1 VTALL
6 PRVARVALPVPIET
20 AFDYAI
26 PADLAPDLVPGC
38 RVRVRFGARRLVGV
52 VIEVD
57 PVESAKPPARLRPL
71 EARLDAAPVVPA
83 DILSLAKFAADHY
96 LAGIGEILA
105 GAGPPAGRLRPAP
118 VPAAV
123 GRRSGAGLRLST
135 AQQAAVAAIGAQLQ
149 AGTYR
154 PFLLHG
160 VTGSGKTEV
169 YLRAA
174 EETLARGRGVLYLV
188 PEIGLT
194 ALLAGRAQTRLGET
208 VAVLHSGLSRGVRRR
223 NWERLAGGEAQ
234 VALGARSAVF
244 APVRDLGLVIVDEEH
259 DGSYKQEE
267 RPRYHARD
275 LALVRAQRAGAVI
288 VLGSATPAIES
299 YERAREGRYELLEL
313 PVRVGERT
321 LATAEIVDMRAEF
334 DRDEGASPL
343 SARLRERLGE
353 TLARREQAILLLN
366 RRGYSAF
373 LLCRTCGEIPGCPRC
388 SVALSMHRAA
398 AKLRCHT
405 CGYWRGIP
413 TACPRCGGDRL
424 DAGGEGT
431 EKLEAAV
438 ASLYPGVRVGRLD
451 RDTTRRAGAATAV
464 LEAFE
469 RGDVDV
475 LVGTQMVA
483 KGHDFPRVTLVGVLQ
498 AEAALALP
506 DFRASER
513 TFALLTQVA
522 GRAGRGGAESAAV
535 IQTFAPDHYAIR
547 HAAAQDYAAFFAEE
561 IRYRR
566 LLQYPPFTYLAAL
579 VVARPSEAAA
589 QRHAEAL
596 AVEITK
602 AGGGFLRVLG
612 PAPAPLARRRGEH
625 RVQILVKARARGRL
639 RDAIHGALIA
649 LDARGLPRR
658 HVAVD
663 VDPAS
668 LR

>member
-1 VTALL
+1 
-6 PRVARVALPVPIET
+6 VARVALPLPIES
-20 AFDYAI
+20 AFDYAV
-26 PADLAPDLVPGC
+26 PPDLAVDLAPGC

-57 PVESAKPPARLRPL
+57 PADAARPAARLRPL
-71 EARLDAAPVVPA
+71 ESRLDATPVLPTE
-83 DILSLAKFAADHY
+83 ILSLARFAADHY
-96 LAGIGEILA
+96 LAGIGEVLA
-105 GAGPPAGRLRPAP
+105 GASPPPGRVRAASAPAGVGPA
-118 VPAAV
+118 
-123 GRRSGAGLRLST
+123 GARLRLST
-135 AQQAAVAAIGAQLQ
+135 PQQAAVDAIGAQLR
-149 AGTYR
+149 AEAYR

-194 ALLAGRAQTRLGET
+194 SLLAGRARERLGET
-208 VAVLHSGLSRGVRRR
+208 VVLLHSALPRAVRRR
-223 NWERLAGGEAQ
+223 SWERLAGGDAR

-244 APVRDLGLVIVDEEH
+244 APLPDLGLVIVDEEH
-259 DGSYKQEE
+259 DGSYKQDE

-275 LALVRAQRAGAVI
+275 LALVRAQRAGAVV

-299 YERAREGRYELLEL
+299 YARAREGRYHLLDL
-313 PVRVGERT
+313 PGRVGDRP

-334 DRDEGASPL
+334 GRDGGASPL
-343 SARLRERLGE
+343 SARLRERLAE
-353 TLARREQAILLLN
+353 TLGRREQAILLLN

-388 SVALSMHRAA
+388 SVALSVHRAGG
-398 AKLRCHT
+398 KIRCHT

-413 TACPRCGGDRL
+413 TACARCGGDRL

-431 EKLEAAV
+431 ERLEAAV
-438 ASLYPGVRVGRLD
+438 AATFPGARVGRLD
-451 RDTTRRAGAATAV
+451 RDSARRAGAATS
-464 LEAFE
+464 LLQAFE
-469 RGDVDV
+469 RGELDV

-483 KGHDFPRVTLVGVLQ
+483 KGHDFPHVTLVGVLQ

-522 GRAGRGGAESAAV
+522 GRAGRGAADSSAV
-535 IQTFAPDHYAIR
+535 IQTFTPDHYAIR
-547 HAAAQDYAAFFAEE
+547 HAAAQDYAAFYAEE

-566 LLQYPPFTYLAAL
+566 LLQYPPFTYLAVL
-579 VVARPSEAAA
+579 IVGRPSEAAA

-596 AVEITK
+596 ARELMS

-639 RDAIHGALIA
+639 HDAIHGAMAA
-649 LDARGLPRR
+649 LDVRGLPRR

-663 VDPAS
+663 VDPVS